1 MTYDGKVGQLTIPQR
16 ALERDLQYRLVN
28 QLNLIDP
35 EVHLKLRR
43 RRRVRVKIDAMVN
56 TDASLETTAQQA
68 ATLAQDY
75 LKNQLGLTVEQPVVQ
90 VKPANHQ
97 RKLTVV

>member
-1 MTYDGKVGQLTIPQR
+1 
-16 ALERDLQYRLVN
+16 
-28 QLNLIDP
+28 
-35 EVHLKLRR
+35 
-43 RRRVRVKIDAMVN
+43 MVN

-75 LKNQLGLTVEQPVVQ
+75 LKNQLGLTVEQSVVQ